1 LLKRL
6 VHSLLLCAC
15 AATPA
20 LAQTAAP
27 AAADAPTK
35 FDLSR
40 PEIAAFI
47 DNVVAQDGL
56 DRKSVVHI
64 LSKGEPRATILDR
77 SSKPAERVLEWWEYR
92 DRFVNAKRIDDGV
105 HFYLDHR
112 QALETVAKERGVAAE
127 YIVAILGA
135 ETNYGTFTGKDRVL
149 DALMTLAFDDAARPD
164 FFRSEL
170 EQFLLL
176 AREEKIDPL
185 TVTGSYSGAMG
196 APQFMPS
203 TYRRFAVDGNSDKRR
218 NLWTDWDDVFA
229 SVANYFQSLGWQPG
243 ARVIADAQL
252 DPDPSFQIDPRNL
265 ELNETLDSLN
275 AKGVRIGGASAPT
288 AAAIAQST
296 APAGAPSGATQ
307 VVLISAEQ
315 KDGPAYRVG
324 FKNFYVITRYNH
336 SARYAMAVNDLAD
349 AIAVR
354 VHSVRSADT
363 GIR

>member
-1 LLKRL
+1 MKRL

>member
-1 LLKRL
+1 MSDKRFLL
-6 VHSLLLCAC
+6 SLLLCVSAL
-15 AATPA
+15 TPV
-20 LAQTAAP
+20 LAQ
-27 AAADAPTK
+27 DAPTS

-47 DNVVAQDGL
+47 DAVVASDGL

-64 LSKGEPRATILDR
+64 LSKGQPRATILDR

-105 HFYLDHR
+105 RFYLDHR
-112 QALETVAKERGVAAE
+112 QTLEAVARERGVAAE

-164 FFRSEL
+164 FFRGEL

-229 SVANYFQSLGWQPG
+229 SVANYFQSLGWEPG

-275 AKGVRIGGASAPT
+275 AKGVRIGAV
-288 AAAIAQST
+288 AQPA
-296 APAGAPSGATQ
+296 APAGAASGATQ

-349 AIAVR
+349 AIAAR

>member
-1 LLKRL
+1 MSDKRFLL
-6 VHSLLLCAC
+6 SLLLCAS
-15 AATPA
+15 AITPV
-20 LAQTAAP
+20 LAQ
-27 AAADAPTK
+27 DAPTS

-40 PEIAAFI
+40 PEIASFI
-47 DNVVAQDGL
+47 DRVVANDGL

-64 LSKGEPRATILDR
+64 LSKGQPRATILDR

-92 DRFVNAKRIDDGV
+92 DRFVNAKRIDEGV
-105 HFYLDHR
+105 RFYLDHR
-112 QALETVAKERGVAAE
+112 QTLEGVARERGVAAE

-176 AREEKIDPL
+176 AREEKLDPL

-203 TYRRFAVDGNSDKRR
+203 TYRHFAVDGNSDKRR

-229 SVANYFQSLGWQPG
+229 SVANYFQSLGWEPG

-252 DPDPSFQIDPRNL
+252 DPDPSFQFDPRNL

-275 AKGVRIGGASAPT
+275 AKGVRIGGAPTTTGIAPT
-288 AAAIAQST
+288 GGT
-296 APAGAPSGATQ
+296 APAGVQPGATQ

-349 AIAVR
+349 AIAAR
-354 VHSVRSADT
+354 VHAVRSADT
-363 GIR
+363 GVR